1 MKFIH
6 YIEKI
11 GGVDIFGTISLA
23 IFSVFFLMVLI
34 WVFRTNK
41 NTFNEISRI
50 PLEH

>member
-11 GGVDIFGTISLA
+11 GGVDIFGIVSLTL
-23 IFSVFFLMVLI
+23 FTVFFIGVLT

-41 NTFNEISRI
+41 KTFQEISRI